1 MQILT
6 YSLFYA
12 RSTGSTPGRL
22 GRLGRLKAFFFIFFL
37 YLRMRKHIK
46 KQALND
52 PNDPLKKLHV
62 ERAFFC
68 TFTSPRQSWSEAP
81 R

>member
-1 MQILT
+1 MQIFT

-12 RSTGSTPGRL
+12 RSLLRTVFNTVVCVVCSRFLP
-22 GRLGRLKAFFFIFFL
+22 IFFL
-37 YLRMRKHIK
+37 YVYVK
-46 KQALND
+46 KDTQKRVLND
-52 PNDPLKKLHV
+52 ANDASKKLHV

-68 TFTSPRQSWSEAP
+68 TFTSPRQSWSEAL